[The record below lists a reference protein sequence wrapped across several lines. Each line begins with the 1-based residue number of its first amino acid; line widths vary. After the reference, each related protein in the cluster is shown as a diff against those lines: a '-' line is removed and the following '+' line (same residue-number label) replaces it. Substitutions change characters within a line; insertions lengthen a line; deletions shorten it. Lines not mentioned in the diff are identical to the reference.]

1 MNKYLVSIIVPCYNR
16 QDKIEATILSL
27 LNQSNKN
34 FEIIIVDDG
43 STDQTYLCLLKFKEF
58 NNISIYKIKNSERGA
73 ARNFGAS
80 KAKGLYLNFFDSD
93 DLAKNNHIETAS
105 KKIQQFFRP
114 EVFHLSYE
122 HLVNEKKIKKF
133 IKEGKLNSYIF
144 KRNILSCNGVFIRSD
159 IFFEEKFCENRD
171 LSGSEDWDLWLRLA
185 NRFTFYGFSQI
196 TSVIIDHK
204 ERSMNSQ
211 NVNQIKKRI
220 DLLLK
225 RVSNKETFNFST
237 INKLKIKSELYSYMS
252 LHFLTNNKIFSTKFL
267 FYSILLFPINIL
279 SRRSINIIYKIIFK

>member
-16 QDKIEATILSL
+16 QGKIEATILSL
-27 LNQSNKN
+27 LNQKLKN

-43 STDQTYLCLLKFKEF
+43 STDETFLNLSKFKKF

-73 ARNFGAS
+73 ARNFGAT

-93 DLAKNNHIETAS
+93 DLAKENHIEIAAN
-105 KKIQQFFRP
+105 KIQQLSKP

-122 HLVNEKKIKKF
+122 HLINEKKIKKF
-133 IKEGKLNSYIF
+133 IKEGKLNSNIF

-185 NRFTFYGFSQI
+185 NKFNFYGFSQI
-196 TSVIIDHK
+196 TSIIIDHK

-211 NVNQIKKRI
+211 NINQIKKRI
-220 DLLLK
+220 SLLLS
-225 RVSNKETFNFST
+225 RVSNKEVINFT
-237 INKLKIKSELYSYMS
+237 IINKLKIKSELYSY
-252 LHFLTNNKIFSTKFL
+252 LALNFLNHSKLSSTRFL
-267 FYSILLFPINIL
+267 IYSILLFPINIL
-279 SRRSINIIYKIIFK
+279 TRRSINIIYKLIFK

>member
-16 QDKIEATILSL
+16 EDKIEATILSL
-27 LNQSNKN
+27 LNQRNKN

-43 STDQTYLCLLKFKEF
+43 STDKTVANLSKFKKY

-80 KAKGLYLNFFDSD
+80 KARGLYLNFFDSD
-93 DLAKNNHIETAS
+93 DLAKNNHIEIAS
-105 KKIQQFFRP
+105 EKIKQFFRP

-122 HLVNEKKIKKF
+122 HLINENKIIKF
-133 IKEGKLNSYIF
+133 IKEGKLNTDIF

-159 IFFEEKFCENRD
+159 IFFEERFCENRD

-185 NRFTFYGFSQI
+185 NKFTFYGFSQI
-196 TSVIIDHK
+196 TSSIIDHN

-220 DLLLK
+220 DLLLR
-225 RVSNKETFNFST
+225 RVSSKETFNFSA
-237 INKLKIKSELYSYMS
+237 INKLKIKSELYSYMA
-252 LHFLTNNKIFSTKFL
+252 LHFLTHNKLSSTKFL
-267 FYSILLFPINIL
+267 FYSIILFPINIL
-279 SRRSINIIYKIIFK
+279 TRRSINIIYKLIFK